1 MHLPLLL
8 TTSFTSCY
16 LGFVHTIEDVL
27 ASSTDASFSV
37 LFALAIILPIS
48 QPAYVLVSR
57 ITVLVPSYLYSL
69 PRRPV
74 LFVRTFAVP
83 LDPGPSLSLSDSDK
97 HTSLTE
103 SHLAHEIFELAFLV
117 RFYNLM
123 KGISNCRK
131 KGGSFVSMRSPC
143 VSSSV

>member
-1 MHLPLLL
+1 
-8 TTSFTSCY
+8 
-16 LGFVHTIEDVL
+16 VHTIEDVL
-27 ASSTDASFSV
+27 ASSTDASFWV

-83 LDPGPSLSLSDSDK
+83 LDPGPSLSLSESDK

-103 SHLAHEIFELAFLV
+103 SHLAHEIFELAEVHAFLV

-131 KGGSFVSMRSPC
+131 KGASFVSMRSPC